1 MDDTAETTENQK
13 EEDLNAVRNFA
24 FRTVRSESA
33 TSNRVKRHA
42 AMLGNDDVEVT
53 IIGDSYP
60 VCISTVL
67 TKSKWLVL
75 NTDSDNDNDKEDK
88 GNHKDIRLLRLYAY
102 GFTLASK

>member
-1 MDDTAETTENQK
+1 MDDTAETTQNDKEK
-13 EEDLNAVRNFA
+13 EEDLNPVRNFA
-24 FRTVRSESA
+24 FRPFRRESA
-33 TSNRVKRHA
+33 TYNGVKRHA

-67 TKSKWLVL
+67 TKSRWLVL
-75 NTDSDNDNDKEDK
+75 NTDSDNDEKEK
-88 GNHKDIRLLRLYAY
+88 GNHEDSRFLRLYAY